1 MELYCHAIEMEAWTL
16 GKLVMPSFKDPGAR
30 YVCMER
36 SLGKN
41 PNPNNCVSR
50 ESDYSRTN
58 SGDTAKAVNQ
68 LPPKLCWR
76 WREPVY
82 ALQKLLMI
90 VEGDTFLVVQLLKRP
105 DVDHLTN
112 LVEHLQLGRSSSS
125 EPPPSLVPDIG

>member
-68 LPPKLCWR
+68 LPPKLVRGCWFKPSPR
-76 WREPVY
+76 VWVAYLEMTEIQHMLCEVHHC
-82 ALQKLLMI
+82 A
-90 VEGDTFLVVQLLKRP
+90 
-105 DVDHLTN
+105 DHLTN